1 MGAEDSK
8 RIVAEFGRIAFGE
21 GKPREA
27 ADQYLA
33 EDYIQHNPQ
42 VPSGREAFVSA
53 IGGLFSQFPD
63 ASFDVKRIIA
73 EDDLVVL
80 HSLVKFTP
88 DERGHAVA
96 DIFRVEDGKVAEHWD
111 VLQDVPETTVSGN
124 PLV

>member
-1 MGAEDSK
+1 MGTEESK
-8 RIVAEFGRIAFGE
+8 GIVTEFGRIAFGE
-21 GKPREA
+21 GKPREG
-27 ADQYLA
+27 ADKYLA

-53 IGGLFSQFPD
+53 ISGLLDQFPD
-63 ASFDVKRIIA
+63 ATFDVKRVVA

-88 DERGHAVA
+88 DERGHAVV

-111 VLQDVPETTVSGN
+111 VLQDVPEETVSGN
-124 PLV
+124 SLV